1 MRGLINIIQ
10 QKYGKIAIATYRKWE
25 LLSNHLNGDQDE
37 QLQKSLEILSK
48 VLRQR
53 AYSSQPKA

>member
-1 MRGLINIIQ
+1 MG
-10 QKYGKIAIATYRKWE
+10 E
-25 LLSNHLNGDQDE
+25 NGDQDE
-37 QLQKSLEILSK
+37 RLQKSLEILSK